1 MSAVI
6 YIDFEAIHP
15 VIDGEWHRTRLTG
28 IPKPGQG
35 ITMLCGAT
43 AAAAFQPLN
52 QRRDHGSPTEYP
64 RCDSIYRRERGIPQQ
79 HTRQGRR

>member
-15 VIDGEWHRTRLTG
+15 VINGEWHRTRLTG
-28 IPKPGQG
+28 IPQPGQG
-35 ITMLCGAT
+35 ITMFCGAT
-43 AAAAFQPLN
+43 APATFLPRE
-52 QRRDHGSPTEYP
+52 QRRDHGAPTACP

-79 HTRQGRR
+79 HTRQTR